1 MVYKLSLDPNRRCA
15 GWEIIETVEIPRNLK
30 QRHTQWKIEENF
42 MFCKFCLCRDA
53 FKNINRPETIGW
65 KQAKKKLCPA
75 TGFFKKE
82 IASTQDDKLIGLK
95 IQQQTR
101 LSCFGR
107 EGNF

>member
-1 MVYKLSLDPNRRCA
+1 MEAS
-15 GWEIIETVEIPRNLK
+15 
-30 QRHTQWKIEENF
+30 
-42 MFCKFCLCRDA
+42 
-53 FKNINRPETIGW
+53 
-65 KQAKKKLCPA
+65 KKKVCPA